1 MNPNSEQQ
9 AVIDLREGRVVL
21 TAGPGS
27 GKTATLIARYRAL
40 VESGVSP
47 KNILCVTF
55 TKEAANEMER
65 RAGKGNFKTF
75 HSYGYSVLS
84 AERGK
89 LPLDPD
95 LRNRLLYR
103 LVKQLGV
110 DYKDLV
116 SYMAR
121 QRRAGINCVQAMQ
134 GVNRSEWRYARAYGE
149 YELSKRAAGWIDF
162 DDMICDT
169 LELLENPEVAERHQW
184 EHVMADECQDT
195 DDLQFRLLQ
204 LITKRAKSVLCVG
217 DPGQS
222 IYMFRGAKPEN
233 MTTKFTQWFPGGREM
248 FLGTNYRSTHTIT
261 KYVRENYPI
270 VTPLRDKL
278 QPARETIGAPIEYRY
293 FQTPFAEAESAVVG
307 ANRTPLDS
315 AILARTN
322 HALAALE
329 NYCDENS
336 IPYQLLGKSG
346 FWKQAEIART
356 VEKLKPHSAQNVA
369 RAFAAVMPA
378 LEAHYMAED
387 RTPEDN
393 YALAN
398 VRKLREIAQ
407 AKFTSTH
414 EFIVYATRRRVL
426 KPSKKGITLSTVH
439 QAKGCEWEHVFI
451 IAAQHDHMPHV
462 KALEQPGGFDEEKR
476 IWFVAISRAIDNLRI
491 SWSGQMSRFV
501 RPYVNDAE
509 LAQLLEQVNGPRE
522 SANPQGGLFQ

>member
-1 MNPNSEQQ
+1 MTPNPEQQ
-9 AVIDLREGRVVL
+9 AVIDFREGRVVL
-21 TAGPGS
+21 LSGPGS
-27 GKTATLIARYRAL
+27 GKTATLIARYQSL
-40 VESGVSP
+40 VASGVSP
-47 KNILCVTF
+47 RNILVVTF
-55 TKEAANEMER
+55 TKEAANELER

-84 AERGK
+84 AEKGK

-95 LRNRLLYR
+95 LRHRLLFR
-103 LVKQLGV
+103 LTKQFGV
-110 DYKDLV
+110 DYKELAA
-116 SYMAR
+116 YMSRIRR
-121 QRRAGINCVQAMQ
+121 QRTPPGDTIYGSRGATY
-134 GVNRSEWRYARAYGE
+134 RYARAYQE
-149 YELSKRAAGWIDF
+149 YEVAKRAAGWIDF

-169 LELLENPEVAERHQW
+169 LDLLENPEVAERHQW

-233 MTTKFTQWFPGGREM
+233 MTNFQKWFPDGKEM
-248 FLGTNYRSTHTIT
+248 FLGINYRSTHTIT

-270 VTPLRDKL
+270 ETPLKEKL
-278 QPARETIGAPIEYRY
+278 QPARETVGVPIDYRL
-293 FQTPFAEAESAVVG
+293 FHTESSEAESAVVG
-307 ANRTPLDS
+307 ANRLPLDS

-322 HALAALE
+322 HALAVVE
-329 NYCDENS
+329 NYCDEHS

-346 FWKQAEIART
+346 FWRQTEIART
-356 VEKLKPHSAQNVA
+356 VEKLKPHAAQNVT

-378 LEAHYMAED
+378 LEAHYMSED

-393 YALAN
+393 YALQN

-414 EFIVYATRRRVL
+414 EFIIYATRRRVL

-439 QAKGCEWEHVFI
+439 QAKGTEYRNVYVI
-451 IAAQHDHMPHV
+451 GARHDHMPHA

-476 IWFVAISRAIDNLRI
+476 IWFVAISRAIDYLRI
-491 SWSGQMSRFV
+491 SWHGQMGSFV
-501 RPYVNDAE
+501 RRYVDDDM
-509 LAQLLEQVNGPRE
+509 LAKLLEQAAGPRE
-522 SANPQGGLFQ
+522 RLNPQGGLFQ

>member
-1 MNPNSEQQ
+1 MTPNPEQKS
-9 AVIDLREGRVVL
+9 VIDLREGRVAL

-27 GKTATLIARYRAL
+27 GKTATLIARYQAL
-40 VESGVSP
+40 VNSGTSP
-47 KNILCVTF
+47 RNILAVTF
-55 TKEAANEMER
+55 TKEAASEMER

-103 LVKQLGV
+103 LVKQFGV

-116 SYMAR
+116 SYMSR
-121 QRRAGINCVQAMQ
+121 QRRADISPAHSLAGA
-134 GVNRSEWRYARAYGE
+134 NRTEWRYARAYQE
-149 YELSKRAAGWIDF
+149 YEVAKRTAGWIDF

-169 LELLENPEVAERHQW
+169 LELLENPEIAERHQW

-270 VTPLRDKL
+270 VTPLKDKL
-278 QPARETIGAPIEYRY
+278 QPARETVGAPVEYRI
-293 FQTPFAEAESAVVG
+293 FSTPFAEAESAVVA
-307 ANRTPLDS
+307 ANRNPLES

-329 NYCDENS
+329 NYCDEHS

-346 FWKQAEIART
+346 FWRQTEIART
-356 VEKLKPHSAQNVA
+356 VEKLKPYAAHNVT
-369 RAFAAVMPA
+369 RAFAQVMPA

-426 KPSKKGITLSTVH
+426 KPSKKGITISTCH
-439 QAKGCEWEHVFI
+439 QAKGCESPHVFI

-462 KALEQPGGFDEEKR
+462 KALEMPGGLGEEQR
-476 IWFVAISRAIDNLRI
+476 VWFVAVSRARRYSTHIMEWTNIQLRKT
-491 SWSGQMSRFV
+491 V
-501 RPYVNDAE
+501 CE
-509 LAQLLEQVNGPRE
+509 
-522 SANPQGGLFQ
+522 

>member
-1 MNPNSEQQ
+1 MNPNPEQQ
-9 AVIDLREGRVVL
+9 AVIDFREGRVVL

-27 GKTATLIARYRAL
+27 GKTATLIARYQAL
-40 VESGVSP
+40 VASGVSP
-47 KNILCVTF
+47 RNILCVTF

-89 LPLDPD
+89 LPMDAD
-95 LRNRLLYR
+95 LRHRLLFR

-110 DYKDLV
+110 DYKELV

-121 QRRAGINCVQAMQ
+121 KRRAGIGIAEVMA
-134 GVNRSEWRYARAYGE
+134 GVNRTEYRYARAYQE
-149 YELSKRAAGWIDF
+149 YETAKRVAGWIDF
-162 DDMICDT
+162 DDMMYDT
-169 LELLENPEVAERHQW
+169 LDLLENPAVAERHQW

-195 DDLQFRLLQ
+195 DDAQFRMLQ

-233 MTTKFTQWFPGGREM
+233 MTDFKKWFPTGREM

-270 VTPLRDKL
+270 ETPLRDKL
-278 QPARETIGAPIEYRY
+278 QPARETVGEPIEYRY
-293 FQTPFAEAESAVVG
+293 FHTPFTEAESAVVG
-307 ANRTPLDS
+307 ANRSPLES
-315 AILARTN
+315 AILSRTN
-322 HALAALE
+322 HALALVE

-346 FWKQAEIART
+346 FWRQTEIART
-356 VEKLKPHSAQNVA
+356 VEKLKPYSAQNVT

-393 YALAN
+393 YALQN

-407 AKFTSTH
+407 SKFTSTH

-439 QAKGCEWEHVFI
+439 QAKGTEYKNVYV

-491 SWSGQMSRFV
+491 SWSGQMSSFV
-501 RPYVNDAE
+501 RPYVSADALAE
-509 LAQLLEQVNGPRE
+509 LIEQANGPRE
-522 SANPQGGLFQ
+522 RLNPQGGLFS